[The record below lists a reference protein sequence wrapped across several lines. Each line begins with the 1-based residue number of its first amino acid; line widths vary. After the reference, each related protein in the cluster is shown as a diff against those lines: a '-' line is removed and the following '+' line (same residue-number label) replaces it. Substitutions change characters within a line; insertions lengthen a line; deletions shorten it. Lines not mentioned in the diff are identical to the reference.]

1 LNQARVVVIGGGI
14 IGCGVLYHLARL
26 GWSDSVLVEKNE
38 LTAGATWHAAGNLT
52 HYSGST
58 LLGRVQRETTEGFAA
73 LEAETGQAVGFH
85 QAGSIR
91 VATRPEQLI
100 ENRRNLAKARM
111 AGVTMELIDR
121 DRIREIHPFVAL
133 DGVLGGAWTPEDGHV
148 DPSSVTQALAKGAR
162 ARGAAIRTRTKV
174 LDILRV
180 GDGWRVETDGGAIRC
195 EHVVNA
201 AGMWAPEIAA
211 MVGARLPFVIFMH
224 QHMVTEEHPV
234 LVARER
240 EIPTIRDPF
249 GGFNVRQEGRGL
261 LFGVYEHT
269 PVFWARDGIPPEFG
283 QEVMTPELDRSTDFI
298 EAAMRRVPLLAEVGV
313 KAIYNAPTS
322 RTPDHNP
329 LLGPLPGLRDFHMA
343 AGFAAGIMQSGLAR
357 YVAEWIVEGEPS
369 IDLAALDVRRYAG
382 HAGRAYTYATVGA
395 RHTFDFDIAWPHG
408 EEDAGRPAKTSAL
421 YDRLAAR
428 GAVHGARG
436 GWEVPLWFASPCTA
450 ARDEPA
456 FGRANWWPHVGAEC
470 RAVAAGAGL
479 LDLSSL
485 ATFEVAGPGAA
496 AFLDRVCACRLPAV
510 GGSTPAPLLAP
521 SGGVAALLLLARLG
535 DERFQ
540 LTGPPARE
548 AHDFDCLWRHL
559 PDAGGVRLENVTD
572 RTGALLLAG
581 PRSRD
586 ILLSLLG
593 EAPTNGLGEAP
604 TDGIR
609 EARVGYAPVR
619 LLRVGSTGEVAWEIH
634 HAMEYQIGLHDAL
647 AVAGADLGLVDFGL
661 RAFESMRLEMGHPAW
676 GLDLGARSSPVG
688 TRLERYIDFAKPG
701 FIGRDAV
708 RGAREDGPSHRLACL
723 RVETTEA
730 DPYPGDPVLD
740 GGRIVALVG
749 SAGHGHRTG
758 HGIALARLPAA
769 LAAPGTALSVEI
781 LGEVLPATVVE
792 APLFCV

>member
-1 LNQARVVVIGGGI
+1 MDQARVVVIGGGI

-26 GWSDSVLVEKNE
+26 GWSDALLVEKNE

-52 HYSGST
+52 HYSGSS
-58 LLGRVQRETTEGFAA
+58 LLGRVQRETTEAFAT

-85 QAGSIR
+85 RAGSIR
-91 VATRPEQLI
+91 LATRPEQGI

-111 AGVTMELIDR
+111 AGVTMELVDR
-121 DRIREIHPFVAL
+121 DRIREIHPFVVL
-133 DGVLGGAWTPEDGHV
+133 DGVLGGAWTPDDGHV

-174 LDILRV
+174 LDIHRA
-180 GDGWRVETDGGAIRC
+180 GDEWLVETEGGPIRC

-224 QHMVTEEHPV
+224 QHMVTEDHLA

-261 LFGVYEHT
+261 LFGVYEHA
-269 PVFWARDGIPPEFG
+269 PVFWARDGVPPEFG

-298 EAAMRRVPLLAEVGV
+298 EAAMRRVPLLTEVGV

-329 LLGPLPGLRDFHMA
+329 LLGPLPGLRNFHMA

-357 YVAEWIVEGEPS
+357 YVAEWVVEGEPS
-369 IDLAALDVRRYAG
+369 IDLAALDVRRYGA
-382 HAGRAYTYATVGA
+382 HADRAYTYATVGA

-408 EEDAGRPAKTSAL
+408 EEAAGRPAKTSAL

-428 GAVHGARG
+428 GAVHGARN
-436 GWEVPLWFASPCTA
+436 GWEVPLWFAPPGTA
-450 ARDEPA
+450 ARDEPS
-456 FGRANWWPHVGAEC
+456 FGRANWWPHVGTEC

-485 ATFEVAGPGAA
+485 ATFEVGGPGAA

-510 GGSTPAPLLAP
+510 GDSVLAPLLAH
-521 SGGVAALLLLARLG
+521 SGGVAALLLLARVG
-535 DERFQ
+535 AERFQ
-540 LTGPPARE
+540 LTGPSGRE
-548 AHDFDCLWRHL
+548 THDFDFLSRQL
-559 PDAGGVRLENVTD
+559 PAAGGVRLENATD

-581 PRSRD
+581 PRATD
-586 ILLSLLG
+586 ILASLMG
-593 EAPTNGLGEAP
+593 EMP

-609 EARVGYAPVR
+609 ETRIGYASAR
-619 LLRVGSTGEVAWEIH
+619 LLRVGTTGEVAWEIH

-647 AVAGADLGLVDFGL
+647 AAAGAEFGLVDFGL
-661 RAFESMRLEMGHPAW
+661 RAFDSMRLEVGQPAW
-676 GLDLGARSSPVG
+676 GLDLGARSSPIG
-688 TRLERYIDFAKPG
+688 TPVERYIDFAKSE
-701 FIGRDAV
+701 FIGRETACKV
-708 RGAREDGPSHRLACL
+708 HAEGPSHRLACL
-723 RVETTEA
+723 RIETADA

-740 GGRIVALVG
+740 GDRIVTLVG
-749 SAGHGHRTG
+749 SAGHGHRVG
-758 HGIALARLPAA
+758 HGIALASLPAA
-769 LAAPGTALSVEI
+769 LAAPGTDLSVEI
-781 LGEVLPATVVE
+781 LGEARPATVVE
-792 APLFCV
+792 APLYRPALR

>member
-1 LNQARVVVIGGGI
+1 MTDQARVVVIGGGI

-26 GWSDSVLVEKNE
+26 GWSDTVLVEKNE

-58 LLGRVQRETTEGFAA
+58 LLGRVQRETTEAFAA

-85 QAGSIR
+85 KAGSIR
-91 VATRPEQLI
+91 LATRPEQLI
-100 ENRRNLAKARM
+100 ENRRNLAKAQM
-111 AGVTMELIDR
+111 AGVAMELVDL
-121 DRIREIHPFVAL
+121 DRIREIHPFVTL
-133 DGVLGGAWTPEDGHV
+133 DGVLAGAWTPEDGHV
-148 DPSSVTQALAKGAR
+148 DPSSVTQALARGAR

-174 LDILRV
+174 LGIRRA
-180 GDGWRVETDGGAIRC
+180 GDEWLVETEGGPIRC
-195 EHVVNA
+195 EHLVNA

-224 QHMVTEEHPV
+224 QHMVTEDHPT
-234 LVARER
+234 LVAREH

-261 LFGVYEHT
+261 LFGVYEHA

-298 EAAMRRVPLLAEVGV
+298 EAAMRRVPLLTDVGV

-329 LLGPLPGLRDFHMA
+329 LLGPLPGLRNFHMA
-343 AGFAAGIMQSGLAR
+343 AGFAAGIMQSGFAR
-357 YVAEWIVEGEPS
+357 HVAEWIVAREPS
-369 IDLAALDVRRYAG
+369 IDLTALDVRRYGA
-382 HAGRAYTYATVGA
+382 HADRAYTYATVGA
-395 RHTFDFDIAWPHG
+395 CHTFDFDIAWPHG
-408 EEDAGRPAKTSAL
+408 EEAAGRPAKTSAL

-436 GWEVPLWFASPCTA
+436 GWEVPLWFAPPGTEA
-450 ARDEPA
+450 KDEPS

-485 ATFEVAGPGAA
+485 AVFEARGPGTA

-510 GGSTPAPLLAP
+510 GASTPAPLLAP
-521 SGGVAALLLLARLG
+521 SGGVAAFLLLARLG

-540 LTGPPARE
+540 LTGSPGRE
-548 AHDFDCLWRHL
+548 THDFDWLWRQR
-559 PDAGGVRLENVTD
+559 PAAGGVRLENATD

-581 PRSRD
+581 LRSRD
-586 ILLSLLG
+586 ILESLMG
-593 EAPTNGLGEAP
+593 EVP

-609 EARVGYAPVR
+609 EARIGYAPAR
-619 LLRVGSTGEVAWEIH
+619 LLRVGTTGEAAWEIH
-634 HAMEYQIGLHDAL
+634 HATEYQIGLHDAL
-647 AVAGADLGLVDFGL
+647 AAAGTAHGLVDFGL
-661 RAFESMRLEMGHPAW
+661 RAFDSMRLEMGHPAW

-688 TRLERYIDFAKPG
+688 TPIERYIDFDKPG
-701 FIGRDAV
+701 FIGREAV
-708 RGAREDGPSHRLACL
+708 CEVRANGPSHRLVCL
-723 RVETTEA
+723 RVETADA
-730 DPYPGDPVLD
+730 DPHAGDPVRD
-740 GGRIVALVG
+740 GDRVVALVG

-758 HGIALARLPAA
+758 HGIALASLPAA

-781 LGEVLPATVVE
+781 LGEAHPATVVE
-792 APLFCV
+792 APLYRR